1 MIEEPSHVG
10 PVVAYHIVFGC
21 YGFWLPNDPRGSG
34 SRYVASGALYRAGGK
49 ATRVEDRRRSRA
61 GRPHDAADRERAK
74 AALSRP
80 AVRFEGHQALAAAK
94 GIEHAAVRDD
104 LTLWALAVMP
114 DHTHLVLARRGGAG
128 RGARTAEAVT
138 ARLKAAAAARL
149 RIEGRHPYADQ
160 PDRRGRLPTV
170 WQEKQWVVF
179 LRTPRRVRGAI
190 RYVRR
195 NPLKDGLP
203 EQCWRFIDR
212 CDLDD
217 APGSPS
223 PLGGACSAD
232 LTADAPLSGDGEP
245 GKSQ

>member
-1 MIEEPSHVG
+1 MG

-61 GRPHDAADRERAK
+61 CRPHAAADRERTK
-74 AALSRP
+74 GALVRP
-80 AVRFEGHQALAAAK
+80 AVRFDGHQALAAAK
-94 GIEHAAVRDD
+94 GIEHAAARDD
-104 LTLWALAVMP
+104 LTLWALALMS

-128 RGARTAEAVT
+128 RGVRTAEAVT

-149 RIEGRHPYADQ
+149 RIEGLHPFADR

-179 LRTPRRVRGAI
+179 LQTPRRVRGAI
-190 RYVRR
+190 RYIRR

-203 EQCWRFIDR
+203 EQRWSFVDR
-212 CDLDD
+212 CDLVD

-223 PLGGACSAD
+223 PLGGAPGD
-232 LTADAPLSGDGEP
+232 VRPEYAPPSGDGEP
-245 GKSQ
+245 GKPR

>member
-10 PVVAYHIVFGC
+10 PVAAYHIVFGC

-34 SRYVASGALYRAGGK
+34 SRYVASGVLYRAGGK
-49 ATRVEDRRRSRA
+49 AMRVEERRRSRA
-61 GRPHDAADRERAK
+61 GRPHAAADRERAK
-74 AALSRP
+74 TALARP
-80 AVRFEGHQALAAAK
+80 AVRFDGRQALAAAK

-149 RIEGRHPYADQ
+149 RIEGLHPFADR
-160 PDRRGRLPTV
+160 PDRRSRLPTV
-170 WQEKQWVVF
+170 WQGKQWVVF

-195 NPLKDGLP
+195 NPLKSGLP
-203 EQCWRFIDR
+203 EQHWSFVDR
-212 CDLDD
+212 CDLVD

-223 PLGGACSAD
+223 PLGGASAVRS
-232 LTADAPLSGDGEP
+232 AEHAPPSGDGEP
-245 GKSQ
+245 RKPR